1 MQQSTERRD
10 VLYQEFTKIESSTQN
25 AERGTRNTKRGTQ
38 LSLFPFSSRFTA
50 SCMEPALVTAPELI
64 K

>member
-25 AERGTRNTKRGTQ
+25 AEHGTRNTEHGTRNTELNSPSS
-38 LSLFPFSSRFTA
+38 LSAAGLRRPAWSR
-50 SCMEPALVTAPELI
+50 L
-64 K
+64 